1 MLQLIAIATSAARS
15 RIKREKHNEQYV
27 DKWRAPGARLR
38 RVGGARAR
46 GPGALCSVECQR
58 PAPSAHWRPP
68 GRAGRLEAKLQAAQ
82 TGSEQAWRTSEAPSP
97 KNVFTTEQ
105 EGEEEVA
112 KPSARARRLSPKARA
127 SPREGPVPL
136 SSGQRAARYSEHGG
150 EGGGGGDGGG
160 GGGKRGGG
168 GGGQAWL
175 SGAPKP
181 RGLLARRRRRGG
193 LSGKPRSPRQQGRGP
208 KGGARLSAGEGAAGA
223 GARSRG
229 GEEEEEEEGAEQQ
242 QQQQ

>member
-1 MLQLIAIATSAARS
+1 MVHLLSARES
-15 RIKREKHNEQYV
+15 RMCNLRGTAE
-27 DKWRAPGARLR
+27 KWRAPGARLR

-68 GRAGRLEAKLQAAQ
+68 GRAGRLEAKLQ
-82 TGSEQAWRTSEAPSP
+82 
-97 KNVFTTEQ
+97 
-105 EGEEEVA
+105 
-112 KPSARARRLSPKARA
+112 ARA

>member
-1 MLQLIAIATSAARS
+1 MAGAGRAAPPSGGCPRP
-15 RIKREKHNEQYV
+15 
-27 DKWRAPGARLR
+27 RAGGAVQR
-38 RVGGARAR
+38 RVPAPRAQCALAPTGAGREARGEAGEGRGGA
-46 GPGALCSVECQR
+46 
-58 PAPSAHWRPP
+58 
-68 GRAGRLEAKLQAAQ
+68 K
-82 TGSEQAWRTSEAPSP
+82 
-97 KNVFTTEQ
+97 TEQ

-160 GGGKRGGG
+160 GGGKR
-168 GGGQAWL
+168 GGQAWL

>member
-1 MLQLIAIATSAARS
+1 MAGAGRAAPPSGGCPRP
-15 RIKREKHNEQYV
+15 
-27 DKWRAPGARLR
+27 RAGGAVQR
-38 RVGGARAR
+38 RVPAPRAQCALAPTGAGREARGEAGEGRGGA
-46 GPGALCSVECQR
+46 
-58 PAPSAHWRPP
+58 
-68 GRAGRLEAKLQAAQ
+68 K
-82 TGSEQAWRTSEAPSP
+82 
-97 KNVFTTEQ
+97 TEQ

>member
-82 TGSEQAWRTSEAPSP
+82 TGSEQAWRTAGAPCASKAAAFQKAARVSGRP
-97 KNVFTTEQ
+97 VFPESRPAVTT
-105 EGEEEVA
+105 GRVVA

-160 GGGKRGGG
+160 GGGK
-168 GGGQAWL
+168 
-175 SGAPKP
+175 KN
-181 RGLLARRRRRGG
+181 RRG
-193 LSGKPRSPRQQGRGP
+193 SE
-208 KGGARLSAGEGAAGA
+208 GARDKF
-223 GARSRG
+223 RSHDCDPVRHKVLR
-229 GEEEEEEEGAEQQ
+229 AEFRPCANQQ
-242 QQQQ
+242 SDRRFP